1 MAKYSEDTL
10 LFFTKPPSDTEATKL
25 ANAERMVKEA
35 ICDDPALSKMEIQVF
50 GQGSYANDTNV
61 RRDSD
66 IDINVRLMDI
76 FFFQLPDGGNRSDF
90 GLNSPATY
98 TFSEY
103 KTAVENALVN
113 KFGRPDVK
121 RDDKCITVEGN
132 SYRVETDVVPT
143 FNYRRFSEN
152 GSYVEGAKFIT
163 DRGIDIVNFPL
174 QHISNGKS
182 KNYYTQKKF
191 KRLTRIYR
199 RIRYNM
205 IDDEVSV
212 SDNITSF
219 LLECLVYNVPNN
231 ILNNTYT
238 WTDRL
243 KGSIVYLYE
252 NTTELE
258 KCKGWG
264 EVSELFYL
272 FHSGRKWSYSDV
284 NNYLVQMWNYLE
296 Y

>member
-1 MAKYSEDTL
+1 MAKYSEETL
-10 LFFTKPPSDTEATKL
+10 IVFTKPPSDTEATKL

-35 ICDDPALSKMEIQVF
+35 ICDDETLNKMEIQVF

-66 IDINVRLMDI
+66 IDINARLMDI
-76 FFFQLPDGGNRSDF
+76 FYFDLPYGKDRSEF
-90 GLNSPATY
+90 GLNNPVSY

-103 KTAVENALVN
+103 KNAVENALVN

-121 RDDKCITVEGN
+121 RRDKCIVVEGN
-132 SYRVETDVVPT
+132 SYRVKTDVVPT
-143 FNYRRFSEN
+143 FNYRRFSAD
-152 GSYVEGAKFIT
+152 GSYVEGTKFKT
-163 DRGIDIVNFPL
+163 DSGNHIVNFPL
-174 QHISNGKS
+174 QHIDNGKS
-182 KNYYTQKKF
+182 KNSLTQKRF

-199 RIRYNM
+199 RVRYNM
-205 IDDEVSV
+205 IDDGVNV

-219 LLECLVYNVPNN
+219 LLECLVWNVPNN
-231 ILNNTYT
+231 ILNQTYT

-243 KGSIVYLYE
+243 KGSIGYLYE
-252 NTTELE
+252 NTAELE

-264 EVSELFYL
+264 EVSELLYL
-272 FHSGRKWSYSDV
+272 FHPGRKWSHTDV
-284 NNYLVQMWNYLE
+284 NTYLIQMWNYLE

>member
-10 LFFTKPPSDTEATKL
+10 VNFTKPPSDTEETKL
-25 ANAERMVKEA
+25 ANAERMVREA
-35 ICDDPALSKMEIQVF
+35 INEDAVLSRMNTHIF

-61 RRDSD
+61 RINSD

-76 FFFQLPDGGNRSDF
+76 FSYELPADKHYSDF
-90 GLNSPATY
+90 GIAPKDYA
-98 TFSEY
+98 FAEY
-103 KTAVENALVN
+103 KNAVENALAK
-113 KFGRPDVK
+113 KFGRECIV

-143 FNYRRFSEN
+143 FDYRRYSSN
-152 GSYVEGAKFIT
+152 GNYDEGAEFKT
-163 DRGIDIVNFPL
+163 DGGIYIVNFPL
-174 QHISNGKS
+174 QHISNGKT
-182 KNYYTQKKF
+182 KNYSTQKRF

-205 IDDEVSV
+205 IADRVSV
-212 SDNITSF
+212 SNNITSF
-219 LLECLVYNVPNN
+219 LLECLVWNVPNHIFN
-231 ILNNTYT
+231 QSYT

-243 KGSIVYLYE
+243 RNSIVYLYE

-272 FHSGRKWSYSDV
+272 FHSGRKWTHTEV
-284 NNYLVQMWNYLE
+284 NTYLVQMWNYLE